1 MKIFNLIRCSQ
12 IQNNFKTAQNCSESA
27 KTEWRRS
34 FLEAAA
40 ASLRFL
46 GLFWGKLTRPASI
59 TASNL
64 ASGLNTSKKTTPFC
78 SFHGHDIHNLH
89 ASGIFFIWTYKK
101 MLKVKKS
108 CIMMDYHLVISDL
121 TSKILHSIL
130 VFTYIFLRIYNQYYD
145 IKLF

>member
-12 IQNNFKTAQNCSESA
+12 IQNNFKTTQNCSESV

-34 FLEAAA
+34 LLESAA

-64 ASGLNTSKKTTPFC
+64 ASGLNESKKNAPFC
-78 SFHGHDIHNLH
+78 SFHGHDGHNLH
-89 ASGIFFIWTYKK
+89 ASGNFFIWTDKK

-130 VFTYIFLRIYNQYYD
+130 IHTYFVAYTYY
-145 IKLF
+145 